1 MCVREC
7 SAQATR
13 AQSRPT
19 SLCRRDC
26 HHHAAV
32 TRRSRAVHRA
42 SPVDGRPSSLHP
54 CLLVMLHGDSDT
66 TRRQGASCASHR
78 HLHRRRL
85 ECARLPFLVAVSML
99 QSCSEQRWPVSHNA
113 CASTKVIF
121 GWLRQCGSSRYSQSF
136 KSSMRDESD
145 SHASASIKSARVA
158 KPVRTRNSS
167 HNLCFQV
174 PSTARRSETT
184 RDSLVAA
191 FAVLEFRFL
200 ANVLISFLPD
210 AFNVPRRMQRL
221 IVAESSYVS

>member
-1 MCVREC
+1 
-7 SAQATR
+7 
-13 AQSRPT
+13 
-19 SLCRRDC
+19 
-26 HHHAAV
+26 
-32 TRRSRAVHRA
+32 
-42 SPVDGRPSSLHP
+42 
-54 CLLVMLHGDSDT
+54 
-66 TRRQGASCASHR
+66 
-78 HLHRRRL
+78 
-85 ECARLPFLVAVSML
+85 
-99 QSCSEQRWPVSHNA
+99 
-113 CASTKVIF
+113 
-121 GWLRQCGSSRYSQSF
+121 
-136 KSSMRDESD
+136 MRDESD

-191 FAVLEFRFL
+191 FAVFEFRFL